1 MNDEQHVIER
11 DGDMPLR
18 FSGTAVGTA
27 SSYEPGKDRWTELTL
42 YRTTSEK
49 YVLHEEGMTDVDGE
63 EDRSTGWAADDAAAL
78 IASLYKENARGKRYL
93 TRTAI
98 GLIESAAERDDAIAA
113 ALYVEV

>member
-11 DGDMPLR
+11 DSDMPLR
-18 FSGTAVGTA
+18 FSGKAVATA
-27 SSYEPGKDRWTELTL
+27 SSYEPGKSRWTELTL
-42 YRTTSEK
+42 YRTTSGR
-49 YVLHEEGMTDVDGE
+49 YVLHEEGLTDVAGE
-63 EDRSTGWAADDAAAL
+63 EDRSTGWAADDADAV
-78 IASLYKENARGKRYL
+78 IASLYKENAAGKRYL